1 MARALVIKVNPYMH
15 NESLEEIRQ
24 EVLRQ
29 YNAGGVIVIS
39 KFYEVTEVEFD
50 SVRAEELGVCQ
61 MDAEL
66 GECQPD
72 TEQPKRVKHENG
84 YYLCPECGFKMHFYN
99 EYRICPYCKNSLKW

>member
-15 NESLEEIRQ
+15 NESLEEIRK

-50 SVRAEELGVCQ
+50 SVIAEG
-61 MDAEL
+61 L

-72 TEQPKRVKHENG
+72 TEQPKKIIYHNG
-84 YYLCPECGFKMHFYN
+84 YSCPSCGFTPEDGVIYN
-99 EYRICPYCKNSLKW
+99 PCPKCDQFIDWEE